1 MIKLQHAI
9 LGSIIPMIIITCYAN
24 NTIDSLY
31 DKIEIINGQVYN
43 KMYTTF
49 DVTVTTYH
57 PTKEQTDS
65 TPNELA
71 DGTKI
76 NPKKAS
82 LYRYVALSRDLLS
95 RWGGPFNYGDYII
108 IKGAGENS
116 GVYQVR
122 DTMNSKWTNRVD
134 ILTTN
139 SKFKYENATIYKI
152 VQEPNIFDN
161 QNGLK

>member
-95 RWGGPFNYGDYII
+95 RWGGPFNYVDWII